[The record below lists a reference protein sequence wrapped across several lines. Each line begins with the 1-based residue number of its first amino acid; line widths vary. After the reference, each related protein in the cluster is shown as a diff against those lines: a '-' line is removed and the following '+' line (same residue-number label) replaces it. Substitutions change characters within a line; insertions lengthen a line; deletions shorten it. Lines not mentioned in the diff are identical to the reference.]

1 MTCNKVKL
9 FIFTVFT
16 FLSISATS
24 YAATYYVDGLSGS
37 DSGVGSQA
45 SPWQS
50 VNKVNSAALV
60 AGDTVLFKR
69 GSNWSGSVLVPKSGS
84 ATAPITY
91 DAYGTGNRPV
101 MSGLNAS
108 NKSYAT
114 IKNIAFSST
123 GTAVTLATANNI
135 TISDCD
141 ISSTAGSWS
150 PVVYILTNAH
160 HNRILNSTI
169 TLNAFNAMNDV
180 INLRNYADYN
190 LIEGNT
196 ITITGGHTAVGL
208 EGATGSST
216 GQGTANFNIVRNNT
230 FISKGGST
238 FSTMSNANNN
248 LIEGN
253 TLSGCGGNSTART
266 QGGFTIDTRG
276 NILRKNIIKDKS
288 CADSRGIMM
297 EANAGSGYPNN
308 VQYNHVYNN
317 IVTRVA
323 TGAQGIYLGHNG
335 QGGVVNSYNYFKNNA
350 IYNNGG
356 TFLQTKQDGS
366 LSASTANAQ
375 LLVPSSTDINN
386 NLFKGN
392 LFYKSTDNNV
402 MMVNNSLMTVSAAQA
417 WNGTMYSGN
426 IQVAPLFDANFKQ
439 MAGSPTIDAGTFLTT
454 VTSASGSGSTI
465 TLADAG
471 YFSDGYGL
479 IKGDTIQIGSQITT
493 ITKVNYGTNSIT
505 VSPAISWTQGANVS
519 LPYTGA
525 RPDIGV
531 HELETATTAKA
542 LSAPGGLTV
551 R

>member
-1 MTCNKVKL
+1 MRCNKAKL
-9 FIFTVFT
+9 LIFTALT
-16 FLSISATS
+16 FLSISSAS

-37 DSGVGSQA
+37 DSGAGSQA

-69 GSNWSGSVLVPKSGS
+69 GSSWSSVLVPKSGTETS
-84 ATAPITY
+84 PITY
-91 DAYGTGNRPV
+91 DAYGTGNLPA
-101 MSGLNAS
+101 MAGLNGS

-114 IKNIAFSST
+114 IKNLAFNSG
-123 GTAVTLATANNI
+123 GTAVTLATAHHI
-135 TISDCD
+135 TISGCS

-160 HNRILNSTI
+160 HNKILNSTI
-169 TLNAFNAMNDV
+169 TLTASNAMNDV
-180 INLRNYADYN
+180 INMRNYADYN

-216 GQGTANFNIVRNNT
+216 GQGTASFNIVRNNT

-238 FSTMSNANNN
+238 FSTMSNANSN

-266 QGGFTIDTRG
+266 QGGFTIDTRS
-276 NILRKNIIKDKS
+276 NILRKNIIKDKT
-288 CADSRGIMM
+288 CVDSRGIMM

-323 TGAQGIYLGHNG
+323 TGAQGVYLGHNG
-335 QGGVVNSYNYFKNNA
+335 DSGVSNSYNYFKNNA

-356 TFLQTKQDGS
+356 TFLQTKLDGS
-366 LSASTANAQ
+366 LSASSANAQ
-375 LLVPSSTDINN
+375 MLVPSSTAISN
-386 NLFKGN
+386 NLFSGN
-392 LFYKSTDNNV
+392 LFYKSNDNNI
-402 MMVNNSLMTVSAAQA
+402 MMVNNSLMAVSSAQS
-417 WNGTMYSGN
+417 WNPAMYTGN
-426 IQVAPLFDANFKQ
+426 LQVSPLFDTNFKQ
-439 MAGSPTIDAGTFLTT
+439 LAGSPTIDAGVFLTT
-454 VTSASGSGSTI
+454 VASASGSGSTLI
-465 TLADAG
+465 LKDAG

-479 IKGDTIQIGSQITT
+479 IQGDTIQVGSQVTRITA
-493 ITKVNYGTNSIT
+493 INYGTNSIT
-505 VSPAISWTQGANVS
+505 VTPAISWTQGANVS
-519 LPYTGA
+519 LPYTGSK
-525 RPDIGV
+525 PDIGV
-531 HELETATTAKA
+531 HELETTAVAKTI
-542 LSAPGGLTV
+542 SAPVGLSV
-551 R
+551 N